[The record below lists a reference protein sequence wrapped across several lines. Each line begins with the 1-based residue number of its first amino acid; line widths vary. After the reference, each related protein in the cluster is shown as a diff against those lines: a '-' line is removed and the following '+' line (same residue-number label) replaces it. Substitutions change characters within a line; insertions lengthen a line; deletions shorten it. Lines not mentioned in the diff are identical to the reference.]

1 MKLTNLHFE
10 VSTFCNADCPLCPH
24 DNSGQTHPL
33 INLSLDH
40 VEEILKNPIMH
51 DIKFVQLCGSHG
63 DPIMH
68 KNFID
73 LVLLIKKIKPA
84 VEIEISTNG
93 SIRLSSF
100 WRELAKIL
108 TGEDHVIFG
117 IDGLEDTHHIYRKNT
132 DFNKIIEN
140 AVSFISNKGT
150 AWWQFI
156 PFEHNQHQI
165 IDAYKLS
172 QQYKFK
178 HFFVKY
184 ERACYTNELKAP
196 TIDPAKHKELISSR
210 PNYDSLHNTFV
221 SDKQFS
227 SNCIH
232 LNQKSIYIKADG
244 TTTPCCFMGTFPSA
258 SVQYSSLSQ
267 QEIDNNIQKLV
278 SSWQKFD
285 TAFWECKKNC
295 YSSQNH

>member
-1 MKLTNLHFE
+1 MKLTNLHLE
-10 VSTFCNADCPLCPH
+10 VSTYCNANCPLCPH
-24 DNSGQTHPL
+24 DSSGKTHPL
-33 INLSLDH
+33 LHISLDN
-40 VEEILKNPIMH
+40 VKQLLENPVTKNV
-51 DIKFVQLCGSHG
+51 KFIQLCGSHG
-63 DPIMH
+63 DPVMH
-68 KNFID
+68 KDFIE
-73 LVLLIKKIKPA
+73 LIKLIKQLAPSSA
-84 VEIEISTNG
+84 IEISTNG
-93 SIRLSSF
+93 SMRTQKF
-100 WRELAKIL
+100 WHELAESL
-108 TGEDHVIFG
+108 EEQDHVIFG

-165 IDAYKLS
+165 VEALKLS

-184 ERACYTNELKAP
+184 ERACYNNKLKAP
-196 TIDPAKHKELISSR
+196 TIDSAKHKELISSR

-221 SDKQFS
+221 SAKQFS

-244 TTTPCCFMGTFPSA
+244 TATPCCFMNGFPHA
-258 SVQYSSLSQ
+258 SLQYSSLSQ